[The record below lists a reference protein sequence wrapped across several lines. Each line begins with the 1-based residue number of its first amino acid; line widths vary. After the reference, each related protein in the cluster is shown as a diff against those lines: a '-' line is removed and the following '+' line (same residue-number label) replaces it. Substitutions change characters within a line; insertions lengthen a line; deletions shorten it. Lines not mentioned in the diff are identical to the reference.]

1 MIPHPHLVRRQA
13 AGPATVDGQHDRS
26 NPLARFNATLAVAIT
41 KAVGSM
47 GCAYLFALIA
57 LVSLPSAIASG
68 DPVVVVQWLS
78 SVFLQLVLLAVILV
92 GGNVAAAAAD
102 KRAVDTFADTEAIL
116 TELVKLRADLAAK

>member
-26 NPLARFNATLAVAIT
+26 NPLARFNAAIAVAIT

-47 GCAYLFALIA
+47 WCAYAFTVLALFG
-57 LVSLPSAIASG
+57 LPAAIDGGTAAI
-68 DPVVVVQWLS
+68 VQW
-78 SVFLQLVLLAVILV
+78 VAQTFLQLVLLSVIMV

-102 KRAVDTFADTEAIL
+102 KRAADTFADAEAIL

>member
-1 MIPHPHLVRRQA
+1 MDVHPHLARRKA
-13 AGPATVDGQHDRS
+13 AGPATVDAQRNRS
-26 NPLARFNATLAVAIT
+26 NGVARFNATLAVAIT

-92 GGNVAAAAAD
+92 GGNVQGKAAD

-116 TELVKLRADLAAK
+116 SELVKLRTQLEAR